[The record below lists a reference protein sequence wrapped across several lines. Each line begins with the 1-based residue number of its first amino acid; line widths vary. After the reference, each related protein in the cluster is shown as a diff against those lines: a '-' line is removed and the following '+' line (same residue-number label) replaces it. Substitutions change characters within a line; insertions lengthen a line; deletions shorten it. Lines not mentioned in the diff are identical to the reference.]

1 MCTTVAISSVVS
13 ALTPC
18 AVGNYCP
25 NAAVSKAKIQCP
37 AGAYCP
43 AGSAY
48 YTACP
53 MGYYNNNKGQGT
65 SSSCTACPAN
75 YYCPARGITS

>member
-1 MCTTVAISSVVS
+1 MCTTVGISSAVDD
-13 ALTPC
+13 LTEC
-18 AVGNYCP
+18 TEGNYCP
-25 NAAVSKAKIQCP
+25 NAAVSKAKISCP

-48 YTACP
+48 YIACP
-53 MGYYNNNKGQGT
+53 MGYFNNDKGKGT